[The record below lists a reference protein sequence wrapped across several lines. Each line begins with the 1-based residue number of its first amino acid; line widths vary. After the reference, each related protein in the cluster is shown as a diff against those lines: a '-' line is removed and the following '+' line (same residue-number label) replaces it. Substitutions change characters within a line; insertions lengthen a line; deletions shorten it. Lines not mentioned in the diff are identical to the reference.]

1 MGDFDVEVVMTRGT
15 SSDDKER
22 IEAAVEADDVDELD
36 ERMTEVPRCTTAT
49 GSATGPRTSGAASRT
64 AAGSIPIGRPR
75 GSHVVSDDL
84 EPLDPRSALRF
95 YIDQRRSELSDET
108 IKSHRYRL
116 QKFVEWCDQQ
126 LISNYLGKYHDAS
139 QDHLVLL
146 LLWRLGC
153 RTGGLRA
160 LDLDDDGR
168 RPLLTTVH
176 GRVATTTIRL
186 DHREPPRRRPGRDPR
201 GPDERQSRCSRR
213 SLRPAHG
220 AREDGTAPSVRRVE
234 FMKLELI
241 SVSERSTLSG
251 EIPALA
257 HLIYDEQ

>member
-108 IKSHRYRL
+108 IKSHR
-116 QKFVEWCDQQ
+116 
-126 LISNYLGKYHDAS
+126 
-139 QDHLVLL
+139 
-146 LLWRLGC
+146 
-153 RTGGLRA
+153 TGSRSSSSGA
-160 LDLDDDGR
+160 
-168 RPLLTTVH
+168 TSSSS
-176 GRVATTTIRL
+176 ATTWGSTTTRA
-186 DHREPPRRRPGRDPR
+186 RTTWCCCSCGASVAEPVASG
-201 GPDERQSRCSRR
+201 
-213 SLRPAHG
+213 
-220 AREDGTAPSVRRVE
+220 
-234 FMKLELI
+234 
-241 SVSERSTLSG
+241 RSTSTTTAG
-251 EIPALA
+251 GRC
-257 HLIYDEQ
+257 